1 MTEPSDFE
9 ALLGKILCA
18 GKWTKV
24 STIRV
29 SDKIDEDD
37 LQSVSSLIEEAVMHA
52 EDKDKPFFR
61 KMKELV
67 SYFGTYRGNSEHLE
81 SLKSKVTDKE
91 ARADVYAMA
100 FEGANYN
107 DEYKVKRQEFVNETF
122 PAQVKK
128 KKLEEEFKEKRN
140 SLVEERAAY
149 LLVK

>member
-1 MTEPSDFE
+1 MTKPSDFE
-9 ALLGKILCA
+9 TLLGKILCA

-24 STIRV
+24 SAIRV
-29 SDKIDEDD
+29 SDEAD

-52 EDKDKPFFR
+52 DDKDKPFFR

-67 SYFGTYRGNSEHLE
+67 SYFGPYRENSERLE
-81 SLKSKVTDKE
+81 SLKSKVTDME

-107 DEYKVKRQEFVNETF
+107 DEYKAKRQALVNETF

-128 KKLEEEFKEKRN
+128 KKLEEEFKAILKDLTEEK
-140 SLVEERAAY
+140 SAS

>member
-1 MTEPSDFE
+1 MTKPSDFE
-9 ALLGKILCA
+9 TLLGKILCA

-24 STIRV
+24 SAIRV
-29 SDKIDEDD
+29 SDEAD

-67 SYFGTYRGNSEHLE
+67 SYFGPYRENSELLE
-81 SLKSKVTDKE
+81 LLNSKVTDME
-91 ARADVYAMA
+91 IRADVYATA

-107 DEYKVKRQEFVNETF
+107 DKFKAERQQLVNKTF

-128 KKLEEEFKEKRN
+128 KKLEEEFKEIRN
-140 SLVEERAAY
+140 SLVEERAAC